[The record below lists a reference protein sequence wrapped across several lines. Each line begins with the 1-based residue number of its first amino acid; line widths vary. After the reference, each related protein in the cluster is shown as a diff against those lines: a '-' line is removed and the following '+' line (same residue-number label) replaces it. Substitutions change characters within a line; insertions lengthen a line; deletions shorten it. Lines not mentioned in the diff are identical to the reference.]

1 MPQGTNRR
9 ILLAKRPVG
18 APQAGDFE
26 MSEAPIAAP
35 GEDEVLLRTIYL
47 SLDPYMRGRMSAAK
61 SYAPSIEIGEAMV
74 GGAVSEV
81 MTSNAE
87 GYRSG
92 DIVFGYTGWQDHPVA
107 AADGLRKLDAA
118 RAPIS
123 TALGVLGM
131 PGMTAYTGLLNIG
144 KPREG
149 ETVVVAAATG
159 AVGSI
164 VGQIAGIKGCRV
176 VGIAGTAEKCDYLT
190 AKLGFDAAVNHRAD
204 GFAEALAEACPDG
217 IDVSFENVG
226 GHVFQAVLPLLNEFA
241 RIPVCG
247 LIAHYNATEPP
258 PGPDYLPVLLG
269 HVLRRRFTVRGFIV
283 WDFADQ
289 EQDFLDAVGGW
300 IDDGRIKYR
309 EDFVDALENAP
320 GALIGLLEGKNFGKL
335 VVRVGPEPTA

>member
-1 MPQGTNRR
+1 MSQGINRS

-18 APQAGDFE
+18 APEGSDFE
-26 MSEAPIAAP
+26 LSEAPIADP
-35 GEDEVLLRTIYL
+35 GEGEVGLRTIYL

-61 SYAPSIEIGEAMV
+61 SYAPSVEIGETMV

-87 GYRSG
+87 GYSSG
-92 DIVFGYTGWQDHPVA
+92 DIVVGYTGWHDHPVVPA
-107 AADGLRKLDAA
+107 RDLRKLDAA

-144 KPREG
+144 KPKEG
-149 ETVVVAAATG
+149 ETVAVAAATG

-164 VGQIAGIKGCRV
+164 VGQIAKIMGCRV
-176 VGIAGTAEKCDYLT
+176 VGIAGSAEKCDYLT
-190 AKLGFDAAVNHRAD
+190 AELGFDAAVNHRAD
-204 GFAEALAEACPDG
+204 GFTAALAGACPDG
-217 IDVSFENVG
+217 IDVYFENVG

-247 LIAHYNATEPP
+247 LIAHYNAIEPP
-258 PGPDYLPVLLG
+258 SGPDHLPVLMG

-289 EQDFLDAVGGW
+289 EQEFLDAVGGW
-300 IDDGRIKYR
+300 LGDGRIKYR
-309 EDFVDALENAP
+309 EDFVDGLENAP
-320 GALIGLLEGKNFGKL
+320 DALIGLLEGKNFGKL